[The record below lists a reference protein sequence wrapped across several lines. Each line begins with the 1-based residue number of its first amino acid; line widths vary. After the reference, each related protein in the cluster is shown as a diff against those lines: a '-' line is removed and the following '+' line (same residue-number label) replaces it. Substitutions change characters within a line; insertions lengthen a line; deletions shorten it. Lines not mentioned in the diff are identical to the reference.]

1 MPRGQGQLQ
10 RDLDVFAREDETTRN
25 EITRRAKALYA
36 HARAEVNQGAAELPK
51 LFPRPGLNAWRG
63 AGHAREGRELLTG
76 VSRSVSS
83 LPSGLGTGGQ
93 GRSAASTVKVAA
105 LTWFWGNI
113 KAPFE
118 TPPE

>member
-51 LFPRPGLNAWRG
+51 LFPSPRI
-63 AGHAREGRELLTG
+63 ELLA
-76 VSRSVSS
+76 RSG
-83 LPSGLGTGGQ
+83 PCTGGEGTAHRCKQKCEQFALRAWHGWSGAVSGFHRESRCPDLVLGQNQ
-93 GRSAASTVKVAA
+93 GPV
-105 LTWFWGNI
+105 
-113 KAPFE
+113 
-118 TPPE
+118 